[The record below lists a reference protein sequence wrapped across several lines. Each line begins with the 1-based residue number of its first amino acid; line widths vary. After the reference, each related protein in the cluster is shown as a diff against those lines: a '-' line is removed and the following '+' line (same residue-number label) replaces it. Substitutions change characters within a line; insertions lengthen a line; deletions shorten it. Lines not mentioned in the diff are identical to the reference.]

1 MWNGIFFI
9 FYIFIKF
16 PLGWSKSYEFN
27 ESDLK
32 VACDMLDTWIDATS
46 LGRTNL
52 PPDRVPWKAI
62 LTLLSQCIYGG
73 KIDNEFDQRL
83 LLSFLEKLFNA
94 KCFEVIIWIFFS
106 LAYGPKKIKLLSLT
120 PTATNFFQ
128 MKTIKYSQLSNNKQ
142 ADWAEFSISYIEIAC
157 ITL

>member
-1 MWNGIFFI
+1 MRGVYYSACSLCCKTIAQFHQKCLLMRDCLLFRRLLLPESTV
-9 FYIFIKF
+9 F

-94 KCFEVIIWIFFS
+94 KCFEVTIRVFS
-106 LAYGPKKIKLLSLT
+106 SLVYALWT
-120 PTATNFFQ
+120 
-128 MKTIKYSQLSNNKQ
+128 
-142 ADWAEFSISYIEIAC
+142 
-157 ITL
+157 

>member
-1 MWNGIFFI
+1 
-9 FYIFIKF
+9 
-16 PLGWSKSYEFN
+16 
-27 ESDLK
+27 
-32 VACDMLDTWIDATS
+32 MLDTWIDATS

-94 KCFEVIIWIFFS
+94 KCFEVTIRVFSSLVFALWTKKNEIIIALLILLATSDSNYLISFFLGS
-106 LAYGPKKIKLLSLT
+106 
-120 PTATNFFQ
+120 
-128 MKTIKYSQLSNNKQ
+128 
-142 ADWAEFSISYIEIAC
+142 
-157 ITL
+157 

>member
-1 MWNGIFFI
+1 
-9 FYIFIKF
+9 
-16 PLGWSKSYEFN
+16 
-27 ESDLK
+27 
-32 VACDMLDTWIDATS
+32 MLDTWIDATS

-94 KCFEVIIWIFFS
+94 KCFEVTIRVFS
-106 LAYGPKKIKLLSLT
+106 SLVYLLWTEKKRNYNCLFN
-120 PTATNFFQ
+120 TAV
-128 MKTIKYSQLSNNKQ
+128 KLSNKKQ
-142 ADWAEFSISYIEIAC
+142 FDKE
-157 ITL
+157 

>member
-1 MWNGIFFI
+1 MKKFQQHSAPIISISNQVPNLQFTLFIIFL
-9 FYIFIKF
+9 
-16 PLGWSKSYEFN
+16 LGWSKSYEFN

-94 KCFEVIIWIFFS
+94 KCFEVTICLFS
-106 LAYGPKKIKLLSLT
+106 FMQFMNHGPKKIEIMIAFSMLNY
-120 PTATNFFQ
+120 NFNTF
-128 MKTIKYSQLSNNKQ
+128 
-142 ADWAEFSISYIEIAC
+142 
-157 ITL
+157 

>member
-1 MWNGIFFI
+1 MASFYFR
-9 FYIFIKF
+9 FYYIFIQLS
-16 PLGWSKSYEFN
+16 LGWSKSYEFN

-94 KCFEVIIWIFFS
+94 KCFEVTIRVFS
-106 LAYGPKKIKLLSLT
+106 SLVYALWT
-120 PTATNFFQ
+120 
-128 MKTIKYSQLSNNKQ
+128 
-142 ADWAEFSISYIEIAC
+142 
-157 ITL
+157 

>member
-1 MWNGIFFI
+1 
-9 FYIFIKF
+9 
-16 PLGWSKSYEFN
+16 
-27 ESDLK
+27 
-32 VACDMLDTWIDATS
+32 MLDTWIDATS

-94 KCFEVIIWIFFS
+94 KCFEVTIRVFSSLVYALWTKEFFRTCNVLPFS
-106 LAYGPKKIKLLSLT
+106 CTHLALRKVMEEGLKLWLT
-120 PTATNFFQ
+120 
-128 MKTIKYSQLSNNKQ
+128 I
-142 ADWAEFSISYIEIAC
+142 
-157 ITL
+157 

>member
-1 MWNGIFFI
+1 
-9 FYIFIKF
+9 
-16 PLGWSKSYEFN
+16 
-27 ESDLK
+27 
-32 VACDMLDTWIDATS
+32 MLDTWIDATS

-94 KCFEVIIWIFFS
+94 KCFEVTIRVFS
-106 LAYGPKKIKLLSLT
+106 SLVYALWTEKKLKL
-120 PTATNFFQ
+120 
-128 MKTIKYSQLSNNKQ
+128 
-142 ADWAEFSISYIEIAC
+142 
-157 ITL
+157 